1 MSATAQA
8 LAQASAALEAV
19 AALLQAAHVILRQGE
34 QALQSFV
41 ARQGGEAG
49 DAQAL
54 LGDTVARFDT
64 NCALIW
70 GLNEVGIS
78 MLSAANK
85 TTSQALSDL
94 QIRRYGPPEDLS
106 LAGACVRTL
115 EVVAETVQ
123 SLLDVERQTGAQIKA
138 LHAAASRF
146 DAPDAVLEVTEQLF
160 ARLKAR
166 PPA

>member
-8 LAQASAALEAV
+8 LVQASAALEAV
-19 AALLQAAHVILRQGE
+19 AALLQAANVILRQGE
-34 QALQSFV
+34 RALQSFV
-41 ARQGGEAG
+41 ARQDGEGGEAR
-49 DAQAL
+49 AL
-54 LGDTVARFDT
+54 LGDTVAEFDR

-78 MLSAANK
+78 MLSSANR
-85 TTSQALSDL
+85 TTSLALSDL

-106 LAGACVRTL
+106 LAGACMRTL
-115 EVVAETVQ
+115 EVVGETVQ
-123 SLLDVERQTGAQIKA
+123 SLLEVERQTGAQIKA
-138 LHAAASRF
+138 LHAAATRLA
-146 DAPDAVLEVTEQLF
+146 APDAVVEATEQLF